1 MQQLVK
7 ICFLS
12 ALFLLSGCVSLG
24 SRENN
29 ADVQAE
35 KIKVAE
41 QSYSDGN
48 FDAAEKLFKEIERDG
63 FGNAPVLYRLGNL
76 YYRKGDVGK
85 AAAYFESV
93 IKIDP
98 RNPKAHFNLATIRL
112 MQAEEHF
119 KYYVATVDP
128 KTEIDRLSTLI
139 GAIEEY
145 ASSDKK

>member
-1 MQQLVK
+1 MGEK
-7 ICFLS
+7 
-12 ALFLLSGCVSLG
+12 A
-24 SRENN
+24 NN

-41 QSYSDGN
+41 QLYSDGN
-48 FDAAEKLFKEIERDG
+48 FDAAEKLFLEIEKVG
-63 FGNAPVLYRLGNL
+63 FSNPQVLYRLGNI

-85 AAAYFESV
+85 AAGYFESV

-112 MQAEEHF
+112 MQAEDHF
-119 KYYVATVDP
+119 KYYIATVDP

>member
-1 MQQLVK
+1 MQQAFR

-12 ALFLLSGCVSLG
+12 ALVLLSGCVSMG
-24 SRENN
+24 GKVNSP
-29 ADVQAE
+29 DVQAE

-41 QSYSDGN
+41 QLYTDGN
-48 FDAAEKLFKEIERDG
+48 FNAAEKLFIEIEKEG
-63 FGNAPVLYRLGNL
+63 FSNSQVLYRLGNIC
-76 YYRKGDVGK
+76 YRKGEVGK
-85 AAAYFESV
+85 AAGYFESV

-112 MQAEEHF
+112 MQAEDHF
-119 KYYVATVDP
+119 KYYIATVDP